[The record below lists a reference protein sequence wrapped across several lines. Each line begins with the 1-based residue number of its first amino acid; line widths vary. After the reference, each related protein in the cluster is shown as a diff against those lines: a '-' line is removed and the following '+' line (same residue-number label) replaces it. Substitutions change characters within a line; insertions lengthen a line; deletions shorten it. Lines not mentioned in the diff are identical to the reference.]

1 MTDYNPVDGS
11 SLTPTRILV
20 SHELKDWLK
29 QIKNRQINSMTTER
43 KLSITEREKE
53 RRARCLAINSCS
65 RLERAVTLNN
75 ASNLISLKKYA
86 SLKSPATIINNIE
99 SHNEMLKE
107 SEANTQ
113 RASNI
118 RSIVRQT
125 SSSISPSIVLN
136 KSSMPSTVQVLL
148 SSSSS
153 SSTLIAI
160 ADESSEVTL
169 RKIEEVESILD
180 EEMRNNEHSLLL
192 EGGLT
197 SLQNT
202 DEINATLDNIMDEE
216 FKIEPIDNI
225 EIEVKFR
232 AYETFLG
239 TVVTLRESL
248 LEYWSANQLIFPD
261 NIREKCQRDIVSIDN
276 NDCLSI
282 IDDPRTWFVYSML
295 VKAKQNSNSM
305 SNILKQFQFRL
316 QQVHTEPGDCPV
328 CLEIIENNSADICT
342 ILSCCHKVHKNC
354 WINFTTY
361 QRNFNKPIICPLCRN
376 DEFINNLDV
385 DEDDEE

>member
-1 MTDYNPVDGS
+1 MTEYNPVDGS

-20 SHELKDWLK
+20 NHELKDWLK

-43 KLSITEREKE
+43 KLLLTEREKE

-86 SLKSPATIINNIE
+86 SLKSPATIVNNIE
-99 SHNEMLKE
+99 SHNQMLKE
-107 SEANTQ
+107 SEANTK

-125 SSSISPSIVLN
+125 SSSISPSIVFN
-136 KSSMPSTVQVLL
+136 KSSMPPV
-148 SSSSS
+148 SS
-153 SSTLIAI
+153 SSTLITI
-160 ADESSEVTL
+160 NDESSEVTL
-169 RKIEEVESILD
+169 RNIEEVESILD

-197 SLQNT
+197 SLQNI

-232 AYETFLG
+232 AYESFLG

-316 QQVHTEPGDCPV
+316 QQVHTEPGDCPI
-328 CLEIIENNSADICT
+328 CLEIIENNTTDICT
-342 ILSCCHKVHKNC
+342 ILSCCHKVHKIC
-354 WINFTTY
+354 WINFTTH
-361 QRNFNKPIICPLCRN
+361 QHNLNKPIICPLCRN
-376 DEFINNLDV
+376 DEFINNLAV

>member
-1 MTDYNPVDGS
+1 MTDHSQIVGP

-20 SHELKDWLK
+20 SDELKDWLK

-43 KLSITEREKE
+43 KLEIIEREKE
-53 RRARCLAINSCS
+53 RRARSLAINSCS

-75 ASNLISLKKYA
+75 ASNLISLQKYA
-86 SLKSPATIINNIE
+86 SLKSPATINNTE
-99 SHNEMLKE
+99 SHNEMLKI
-107 SEANTQ
+107 SEANTL
-113 RASNI
+113 RASSI

-125 SSSISPSIVLN
+125 SSSISPCIVLN
-136 KSSMPSTVQVLL
+136 KSPIPPVPV

-153 SSTLIAI
+153 SSLISTAG
-160 ADESSEVTL
+160 DLSEVTL
-169 RKIEEVESILD
+169 RKIEEVENLLD
-180 EEMRNNEHSLLL
+180 QEMRNNEQSLLL

-202 DEINATLDNIMDEE
+202 DEINSSLDNIMDDE

-232 AYETFLG
+232 VYETFLG

-261 NIREKCQRDIVSIDN
+261 NIRLNCQRDIISIDS

-282 IDDPRTWFVYSML
+282 IDDPTTWFVHSML
-295 VKAKQNSNSM
+295 VKAKLNSNNM

-328 CLEIIENNSADICT
+328 CLEIIENNTPDICT

-354 WINFTTY
+354 WINYTTY
-361 QRNFNKPIICPLCRN
+361 QHNYNKPIICPLCRN
-376 DEFINNLDV
+376 DEFINNLESFAA
-385 DEDDEE
+385 DEDEE